1 VSLESKFT
9 SRTRRLGID
18 LESIQGI
25 EIGLYS
31 QKIITVSE
39 EQIASHVSVLSTP
52 WLLSLFE
59 DTAADTIRQYLPI
72 GAITVGAEVWIRHLR
87 PAMVGSQVTLNA
99 QITAIKG
106 NKINYRLD
114 AFVDGNKIGDG
125 TLKSAVVFSGF
136 ETPK

>member
-1 VSLESKFT
+1 MESKFT

-18 LESIQGI
+18 LESIQEI
-25 EIGLYS
+25 TIGLGS
-31 QKIITVSE
+31 QKIITVTE
-39 EQIASHVSVLSTP
+39 EKIASHVSVLSTP

-59 DTAADTIRQYLPI
+59 DTAADTIRPYLPK
-72 GAITVGAEVWIRHLR
+72 GAITVGAEVWIRHIR
-87 PAMVGSQVTLNA
+87 PAVAGSEVTLNA

-106 NKINYRLD
+106 NKVNYRLD
-114 AFVDGNKIGDG
+114 AFVGDNKIGDG

>member
-1 VSLESKFT
+1 MESKFT

-18 LESIQGI
+18 LESIQEI
-25 EIGLYS
+25 AIGLSS

-39 EQIASHVSVLSTP
+39 EKIASHVSVLSTP
-52 WLLSLFE
+52 CLLSLFE
-59 DTAADTIRQYLPI
+59 DTAADTIRPYLPI

-87 PAMVGSQVTLNA
+87 PAVAGSVVTLNA

-125 TLKSAVVFSGF
+125 TLKSAVVLSGF

>member
-1 VSLESKFT
+1 MESKFT
-9 SRTRRLGID
+9 SRKRTLGID

-25 EIGLYS
+25 EIGLNS

-39 EQIASHVSVLSTP
+39 EKIASHVSVLSTP

-59 DTAADTIRQYLPI
+59 DTAADTIRPYLPV

-87 PAMVGSQVTLNA
+87 PALAGAEVTLYA

-106 NKINYRLD
+106 NKISYRLD
-114 AFVDGNKIGDG
+114 AFVDGKKVGDG

-136 ETPK
+136 GASK